1 VNLNVWARGA
11 LAAAVAATAMGAT
24 TAGASAVPAP
34 PAVQPAA
41 VQPVPAQPV
50 TAAARSVLLVN
61 GDRLTVRTLPEGRS
75 EISVLSA
82 ASDHDGLV
90 SLRRGGDTEM
100 IPEDALPYLGRGL
113 DASLFDIP
121 LLLRAEV
128 GGRLPVRVRFSG
140 RRPALPGMTVTG
152 SGPGTARGYLTS
164 STAGEFGMALERQF
178 RSDHA
183 RGAYGASGLFAG
195 GVTVTLAGAHA
206 RPARSDVATHTLTV
220 TGSDLS
226 GKPDNGDVAWVFDA
240 DNMAGYSNNTG
251 IFSRGVAK
259 FSVPAG
265 RYWVIGE
272 FDTTSPGGGV
282 TRLDFLPQVSVAQD
296 TTVHT
301 AASAATSEVTMATPR
316 PAALVDVTFTANLT
330 GPHGSTDSIDWYNA
344 PGQIW
349 VSPTRRKPAVGTLQ
363 AFATEQLASATS
375 AAGTPYAYN
384 LNYADPAG
392 IIPPQHYL
400 ASPSNL
406 ATVTETYFQDVPS
419 AGAWITRGWL
429 PGEQILGWYLAPLAL
444 PSRQIQYFST
454 APSLLWSAGY
464 GASVPTGGGFP
475 SGGQEDTYRH
485 LSAGEHLVMD
495 WDQYPLHPQPDFIA
509 GVGHLP
515 FPFIPAATRAGN
527 TLTLTTFPFS
537 DNVPG
542 HLSAGSVTG
551 TKVTESYRVDQNGAQ
566 IAAGNAYGGIPPVTV
581 SAKPSVIRFTLN
593 AARSGP
599 AYVLSPRTQT
609 VWTWRSRP
617 QPTATVPQAWYCAY
631 VLVGGQYQ
639 ARRRCAVQPM
649 MTLDYQ
655 VRRLAL
661 DGTAPAGLQLID
673 LTVGH
678 LQLAPAA
685 RVTGAAAQVSCDD
698 GQRWQ
703 RATVTAS
710 GDGRFRAGFRVPG
723 GCAVTL
729 RVSATDAA
737 GGSVT
742 ETITRAYAVAS

>member
-1 VNLNVWARGA
+1 MNLNAWARSA
-11 LAAAVAATAMGAT
+11 LAAAVAASAMG
-24 TAGASAVPAP
+24 TAAWASAAPAP
-34 PAVQPAA
+34 AARPA
-41 VQPVPAQPV
+41 
-50 TAAARSVLLVN
+50 TATARSVLLVN
-61 GDRLTVRTLPEGRS
+61 GDRLTVRTLPDGRS
-75 EISVLSA
+75 EISVLRA

-90 SLRRGGDTEM
+90 SLRGGGVTEM

-113 DASLFDIP
+113 DPSLFNIP
-121 LLLRAEV
+121 LLLRAEA
-128 GGRLPVRVRFSG
+128 GGRLPVRVTFSG
-140 RRPALPGMTVTG
+140 RRPALPGMTVTR
-152 SGPGTARGYLTS
+152 SGPGTASGYLTS
-164 STAGEFGMALERQF
+164 STAGEFGMALARQF

-183 RGAYGASGLFAG
+183 RGAYGGSGLFAG
-195 GVTVTLAGAHA
+195 GMTVALAGAPA
-206 RPARSDVATHTLTV
+206 RPARPDVGTHTLTV

-226 GKPDNGDVAWVFDA
+226 GKPDNGGVAWVFDA
-240 DNMAGYSNNTG
+240 DNMFGYSDNMGT
-251 IFSRGVAK
+251 FSRGVAK

-272 FDTTSPGGGV
+272 FNTSSTASFV

-296 TTVHT
+296 ATVHT

-316 PAALVDVTFTANLT
+316 PAIPADVTFTANLT
-330 GPHGSTDSIDWYNA
+330 DPHGSTESIEWYTA

-349 VSPTRRKPAVGTLQ
+349 VTPTRCKPAVGTLQ

-406 ATVTETYFQDVPS
+406 ATVTETYFQYVRS
-419 AGAWITRGWL
+419 TGAWITWGAS
-429 PGEQILGWYLAPLAL
+429 PGEQLIAWNLFPLAL
-444 PSRQIQYFST
+444 PGRQIQYFST

-464 GASVPTGGGFP
+464 HAFVPAGGGFP
-475 SGGQEDTYRH
+475 SGGQTDTYRH
-485 LSAGEHLVMD
+485 LSAGEHLVVD
-495 WDQYPLHPQPDFIA
+495 WNRYPLHPQPDFVA
-509 GVGHLP
+509 GTGNPP
-515 FPFIPAATRAGN
+515 FPLIPSAIRAGN
-527 TLTLTTFPFS
+527 TLTLTMFPFS

-551 TKVTESYRVDQNGAQ
+551 TKVTESYQIDQNGAR
-566 IAAGNAYGGIPPVTV
+566 IASGNAYDGVPPVTV
-581 SAKPSVIRFTLN
+581 SAKPSLIRFTLN

-609 VWTWRSRP
+609 VWTWWSRP
-617 QPTATVPQAWYCAY
+617 QPTATVPQAWYCSY
-631 VLVGGQYQ
+631 VLVNGQYQ

-649 MTLDYQ
+649 MTLTYQ
-655 VRRLAL
+655 VRGLAL
-661 DGTAPAGLQLID
+661 DGTAPAGPQLIE

-678 LQLAPAA
+678 LQLARAA
-685 RVTGAAAQVSCDD
+685 RVTGAAAQVSCDN

-710 GDGRFRAGFRVPG
+710 GSGLFRIGFRAPG
-723 GCAVTL
+723 GCGVTL

-742 ETITRAYAVAS
+742 ETITRAYAVAG